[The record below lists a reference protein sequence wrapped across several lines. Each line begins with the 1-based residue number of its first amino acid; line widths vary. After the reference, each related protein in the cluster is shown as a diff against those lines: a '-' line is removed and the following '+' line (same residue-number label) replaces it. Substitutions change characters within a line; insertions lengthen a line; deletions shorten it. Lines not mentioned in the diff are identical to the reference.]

1 MGELLP
7 TLAARS
13 IRAGLLEYLD
23 TTFALADRDLR
34 FALADFLDDPTG
46 GIFRGPYL
54 RLRLPFRQAA
64 DGWRDA
70 LDWHPLDDG
79 KGFEPYSHQAEA
91 FARLSSVALGP
102 ERPRPLPTLVTT
114 GTGSGKTEAFLYPIL
129 DHVRRAKARGIGGM
143 KALVLYPMNA
153 LANDQ
158 AQRLAELITTHPSLA
173 GVTAGLFVGE
183 RGSARTKV
191 SSDGLITDRQVMRS
205 GAPDI
210 LLTNYKMLDQMLL
223 READAR
229 IWAQSATSLQYL
241 VLDEF
246 HTYDGAQGTDV
257 AMLLRRLGLTL
268 KANGA
273 SGERPLGNVTPVAT
287 SATLGNREDPE
298 AMLGFAE
305 TVFGEPFPADAV
317 VTESRVSI
325 DEWVGEGSLPDGVVA
340 VDGREL
346 AAAVHKKVAGL
357 GTDPEPDVLAKAVLD
372 QLYEDGA
379 GGLSAVEQVR
389 RHPLTRRL
397 LEACADAA
405 ELRALA
411 REVLP
416 GVSAE
421 PAEACLAAFAGLL
434 SHLRF
439 TEGRSMPSV
448 EVHLWTREL
457 TRIDREAS
465 TRPAFAWSD
474 DGGVALGADDGDED
488 ELLAGSLFPAIYCRH
503 CGRSGWGVTLSPA
516 NNHDLDV
523 SDADI
528 RRDHANDKGKFR
540 PLLLATREA
549 DDALRADGDAAPV
562 ENLRWLHVAQ
572 RQILV
577 RAPEGEAASDG
588 SVLPVLTHADAEAN
602 ERSRSD
608 TCPACQQRDG
618 IRFLGSAIATQLSVA
633 LSTLFGSTNL
643 DPAEKKTLV
652 FTDSVQDAAHR
663 AGFVQAR
670 SHSLT
675 VRSVLREAVSGG
687 ARSLDTF
694 AERVIERAGDDA
706 SLRYRLLPPDLAV
719 KEDFEPFWKAKTLA
733 KVPRAVRGRVSRRLA
748 FDATLE
754 FGLQSRLGRTL
765 ELTGTVAAQV
775 EAAPGVML
783 AAARQALA
791 EAGGQLQLAG
801 DHPDTVL
808 LAWVRGV
815 LEHMRERGA
824 IEHQWLKKLIEE
836 DGNRYFIWRGRP
848 RADGMPAFPT
858 RRTAPA
864 FPRVGPPSSG
874 RENVL
879 DSVAGVQ
886 SWYAQWAARSFKV
899 SSTEGG
905 ALARLLLK
913 RLAAAGVLTK
923 TSNKAGA
930 EVYGILPSAVIV
942 EPVADQALVG
952 RRHLLVCEVCQA
964 QVPGVAVVVDQLDGA
979 PCMVTR
985 CDGKLVRWAG
995 DPGNFYRRFFSS
1007 HEVQRVIAREHTSL
1021 LDDVVR
1027 VAYENGFKGK
1037 ADQPDAPN
1045 VLVATPTLEM
1055 GIDIGDLSTVM
1066 LSSLPRSVASYLQ
1079 RVGRAGRLTGSA
1091 LNLAFV
1097 SGRGDQLPQL
1107 GDPTAM
1113 INGKVRPPATY
1124 VDAEEI
1130 LRRQYLA
1137 SLGDVEARSAD
1148 GVHPERATGAIGSV
1162 DGGSYLHALA
1172 MRAETDA
1179 AHLEAFLGAFPTL
1192 ARTAG
1197 DALRAW
1203 ATREGDA
1210 ELTSPLATRLL
1221 VESQRWRQQV
1231 ELLGHRIAEIERSLP
1246 ELRRLAELPVATDDD
1261 RQAHKFAEASLGLA
1275 ERQRAELQGE
1285 YDGRQAHRSAEVSLR
1300 FTKRQRAEL
1309 QAEYWISVLE
1319 RAGIF
1324 PNYTL
1329 FDDSVTLDVGLSWLD
1344 PDTGAIDTKTYDH
1357 HRTAARALRDFA
1369 PGATF
1374 YAGGLQVR
1382 VNAVDL
1388 GNKGEEVR
1396 SWAFCATCGFSADVT
1411 ERAGPASC
1419 PRCGS
1424 RAIGDVSQRIDVVEL
1439 TRASSS
1445 MRRDE
1450 AMIDDAR
1457 DDRIRER
1464 FQEVV
1469 VADFMPADVTS
1480 QWYVKDFGF
1489 GAKHVRDL
1497 RLKWLNLGRAAGLGA
1512 TRLIGGAEVNAELF
1526 RVCSECG
1533 QLDRKASANS
1543 RYEHRPWCSLREAPE
1558 EDTCS
1563 IALSR
1568 TLRTEGL
1575 LLALPPMASL
1585 GSGFALPS
1593 LAAAIRLG
1601 LREHIGGAP
1610 DHLSLEIVVDP
1621 VPGDGRDNRD
1631 ALLLHDLV
1639 PGGTGYLAEL
1649 ADAPTL
1655 RTILLRAYEIVR
1667 DCDCTGS
1674 GRLAC
1679 HKCLLPFAAIGQTHL
1694 VSRAEAEKQLKDVL
1708 VAGSQAEVGPDGGPA
1723 WEVTEVAPTDF
1734 DHESR
1739 MEQKFRAA
1747 LKERLQVLGAM
1758 VKAVPQT
1765 AGERWDI
1772 AVGGRTWTLEPQ
1784 VIVGGCQPDFLLRCS
1799 DPSVPPAAIFCD
1811 GQRYHASPQHNRLAD
1826 DAEKR
1831 QTLRDLG
1838 MLVLA
1843 FSWADLDGAEPAEPP
1858 WLDDHA
1864 ARIVMGQPGIQLRPS
1879 HVDLMRGGPLDLLV
1893 AWIQSP
1899 DPEGLKAVGRA
1910 LPFLLAVRAQQQGAL
1925 RDGYGLAT
1933 AALDLLDGGKLPHGD
1948 RSAWAWGAGAVVLL
1962 ARSIPSTVETEVAL
1976 VLDDAPSA
1984 VELGIKEPWQTWLRL
1999 SNLLGL
2005 RPAGTRITVRSLL
2018 AGSPAPSP
2026 VPVAGDGAPIDGA
2039 WREVIGQSTPDE
2051 RGFLELLARA
2061 DMPVPEYGPEVDG
2074 IPLGPSWLDRKI
2086 TVDVDLG
2093 DAERLDLVRRGW
2105 IVVAMDVDA
2114 VRDALKAGAS

>member
-23 TTFALADRDLR
+23 TTFALADRDAR
-34 FALADFLDDPTG
+34 IALTDFLDDPSE

-54 RLRLPFRQAA
+54 RLRLPFRPAA
-64 DGWRDA
+64 EGWRNA

-79 KGFEPYSHQAEA
+79 EGFAPYSHQAEA
-91 FARLSSVALGP
+91 FARLSSAALGP
-102 ERPRPLPTLVTT
+102 ERPRPLPTVVTT

-129 DHVRRAKARGIGGM
+129 DHVRRAKARGVGGM

-158 AQRLAELITTHPSLA
+158 AQRLAEMITTHPSLA
-173 GVTAGLFVGE
+173 GVTAGLFIGE
-183 RGSARTKV
+183 RGPTRTKV
-191 SSDGLITDRQVMRS
+191 SADGLITDRHVIRS
-205 GAPDI
+205 SAPDI

-223 READAR
+223 READAQ

-273 SGERPLGNVTPVAT
+273 IGERPLGSITPVAT
-287 SATLGNREDPE
+287 SATLGDREDPE
-298 AMLGFAE
+298 AMLAFAE

-317 VTESRVSI
+317 VTESRMDI
-325 DEWVGEGSLPDGVVA
+325 DEWVGQEALPHGLVA

-346 AAAVHKKVAGL
+346 ADAVDGLVAAL
-357 GTDPEPDVLAKAVLD
+357 GADPEPAVLAETVLSA
-372 QLYEDGA
+372 LYESDA
-379 GGLSAVEQVR
+379 GELSAAEQVR

-405 ELRALA
+405 ALRALA

-416 GVSAE
+416 GASVEHAE
-421 PAEACLAAFAGLL
+421 SCLAAYAGLL
-434 SHLRF
+434 SHLRY

-465 TRPAFAWSD
+465 TRHVFAWSD
-474 DGGVALGADDGDED
+474 DGGVSLGADDGDER
-488 ELLAGSLFPAIYCRH
+488 EPFAGYLFPAIYCRH

-516 NNHDLDV
+516 NSTDLDV
-523 SDADI
+523 GDADI
-528 RRDHANDKGKFR
+528 RRDHANKKGKFR
-540 PLLLATREA
+540 PLLLATREGEE
-549 DDALRADGDAAPV
+549 ALRRAGDGDPPV
-562 ENLRWLHVAQ
+562 ESLRWFHVAQ

-577 RAPEGEAASDG
+577 RAPEGEAANDG

-643 DPAEKKTLV
+643 DATEKKTLV

-675 VRSVLREAVSGG
+675 VRSVLREAVSDG

-706 SLRYRLLPPDLAV
+706 SLRYRLLPPDLAD
-719 KEDFEPFWKAKTLA
+719 KEEFGPFWRAKTLA

-783 AAARQALA
+783 VAARQALA

-801 DHPDTVL
+801 PHTDAVL

-824 IEHQWLKKLIEE
+824 IEHPWLRKLVEE
-836 DGNRYFIWRGRP
+836 DGNRYFVWRGRQ
-848 RADGMPAFPT
+848 RSDGMPAFPIG
-858 RRTAPA
+858 RTAPA
-864 FPRVGPPSSG
+864 FPRVGPPPSG

-879 DSVAGVQ
+879 DSVAGAQ
-886 SWYAQWAARSFKV
+886 SWYAQWAARSLSV

-913 RLAAAGVLTK
+913 RLAAAGVLTE

-930 EVYGILPSAVIV
+930 EVYGILPSAVVV
-942 EPVADQALVG
+942 EPVAEQALVE
-952 RRHLLVCEVCQA
+952 RRHLLVCQVCQA
-964 QVPGVAVVVDQLDGA
+964 QVPGAAVVVDQLEGA

-985 CDGKLVRWAG
+985 CDGQMVRWAG

-1037 ADQPDAPN
+1037 ADRPDAPN

-1107 GDPTAM
+1107 GDPSSM

-1130 LRRQYLA
+1130 LRRQYVA

-1148 GVHPERATGAIGSV
+1148 GAHPVVATGAIGSV
-1162 DGGSYLHALA
+1162 DPGSYLHALA
-1172 MRAETDA
+1172 VRAETDA
-1179 AHLEAFLGAFPTL
+1179 AHLEAFLAAFPTL
-1192 ARTAG
+1192 ASSAR
-1197 DALRAW
+1197 DALRVWVA
-1203 ATREGDA
+1203 RDGEA
-1210 ELTSPLATRLL
+1210 ELTSPLARRLL
-1221 VESQRWRQQV
+1221 TESHRWRQQV

-1246 ELRRLAELPVATDDD
+1246 GLRHLAELPVATDDD
-1261 RQAHKFAEASLGLA
+1261 RQAYNSAEASLRLTK
-1275 ERQRAELQGE
+1275 RQRVELQGE
-1285 YDGRQAHRSAEVSLR
+1285 Y
-1300 FTKRQRAEL
+1300 
-1309 QAEYWISVLE
+1309 WISVME

-1344 PDTGAIDTKTYDH
+1344 PDSGSYETQTHAYQ
-1357 HRTAARALRDFA
+1357 RNAARALRDFA

-1374 YAGGLQVR
+1374 YAGGHQVR
-1382 VNAVDL
+1382 INAVDL
-1388 GNKGEEVR
+1388 GNKGEAVR
-1396 SWAFCATCGFSADVT
+1396 SWAFCARCGFSADVT
-1411 ERAGPASC
+1411 DRAAPASC

-1424 RAIGDVSQRIDVVEL
+1424 RAISDVSQRIEVVEL

-1450 AMIDDAR
+1450 ATIDDAR

-1469 VADFMPADVTS
+1469 VADFTPADVTS

-1489 GAKHVRDL
+1489 GAKHVKDL
-1497 RLKWLNLGRAAGLGA
+1497 QLKWLNLGRAAGLGA
-1512 TRLIGGAEVNAELF
+1512 TRLIAGAEVNA
-1526 RVCSECG
+1526 
-1533 QLDRKASANS
+1533 
-1543 RYEHRPWCSLREAPE
+1543 
-1558 EDTCS
+1558 
-1563 IALSR
+1563 
-1568 TLRTEGL
+1568 
-1575 LLALPPMASL
+1575 
-1585 GSGFALPS
+1585 
-1593 LAAAIRLG
+1593 
-1601 LREHIGGAP
+1601 
-1610 DHLSLEIVVDP
+1610 
-1621 VPGDGRDNRD
+1621 
-1631 ALLLHDLV
+1631 
-1639 PGGTGYLAEL
+1639 
-1649 ADAPTL
+1649 
-1655 RTILLRAYEIVR
+1655 
-1667 DCDCTGS
+1667 
-1674 GRLAC
+1674 
-1679 HKCLLPFAAIGQTHL
+1679 
-1694 VSRAEAEKQLKDVL
+1694 
-1708 VAGSQAEVGPDGGPA
+1708 
-1723 WEVTEVAPTDF
+1723 
-1734 DHESR
+1734 
-1739 MEQKFRAA
+1739 
-1747 LKERLQVLGAM
+1747 
-1758 VKAVPQT
+1758 
-1765 AGERWDI
+1765 
-1772 AVGGRTWTLEPQ
+1772 
-1784 VIVGGCQPDFLLRCS
+1784 
-1799 DPSVPPAAIFCD
+1799 
-1811 GQRYHASPQHNRLAD
+1811 
-1826 DAEKR
+1826 
-1831 QTLRDLG
+1831 
-1838 MLVLA
+1838 
-1843 FSWADLDGAEPAEPP
+1843 
-1858 WLDDHA
+1858 
-1864 ARIVMGQPGIQLRPS
+1864 
-1879 HVDLMRGGPLDLLV
+1879 
-1893 AWIQSP
+1893 
-1899 DPEGLKAVGRA
+1899 
-1910 LPFLLAVRAQQQGAL
+1910 
-1925 RDGYGLAT
+1925 
-1933 AALDLLDGGKLPHGD
+1933 
-1948 RSAWAWGAGAVVLL
+1948 
-1962 ARSIPSTVETEVAL
+1962 
-1976 VLDDAPSA
+1976 
-1984 VELGIKEPWQTWLRL
+1984 
-1999 SNLLGL
+1999 
-2005 RPAGTRITVRSLL
+2005 
-2018 AGSPAPSP
+2018 
-2026 VPVAGDGAPIDGA
+2026 
-2039 WREVIGQSTPDE
+2039 
-2051 RGFLELLARA
+2051 
-2061 DMPVPEYGPEVDG
+2061 
-2074 IPLGPSWLDRKI
+2074 
-2086 TVDVDLG
+2086 
-2093 DAERLDLVRRGW
+2093 
-2105 IVVAMDVDA
+2105 
-2114 VRDALKAGAS
+2114 